1 MAVSLLSRKNSERV
15 MELNINTLPKSHDI
29 YLNGDIS
36 ELSVGF
42 FVEKL
47 NSIVDEDNTLIAN
60 NINAIRS
67 CGFDAVEPKRPEI
80 NIHLSTYGG
89 SVYDGLSAY
98 DAIMR
103 VRERYSVSIYCSGK
117 VMSAGTFILQAGTKR
132 IASPNTLFMVHDIS
146 TVGCGK
152 LTDLQNSLA
161 HTVRLREMINKIY
174 TERTYLTE
182 EQLNEIYDSQKDLYF
197 NAKEALDVY
206 GLIDMII

>member
-1 MAVSLLSRKNSERV
+1 MT
-15 MELNINTLPKSHDI
+15 ELKISTLPKSHDI
-29 YLNGDIS
+29 YLNGDITES
-36 ELSVGF
+36 SVGD
-42 FVEKL
+42 FVERL
-47 NSIVDEDNTLIAN
+47 NGIVDEDNTLIADN
-60 NINAIRS
+60 LNTIRL
-67 CGFDAVEPKRPEI
+67 CGFDAVEPERPEI
-80 NIHLSTYGG
+80 NIHLNTYGG

-146 TVGCGK
+146 TVERGK
-152 LTDLQNSLA
+152 LKDIQNSLA
-161 HTVRLREMINKIY
+161 HTVRLRDMINKIY

-182 EQLNEIYDSQKDLYF
+182 IQLNEIYNTQKDLYF